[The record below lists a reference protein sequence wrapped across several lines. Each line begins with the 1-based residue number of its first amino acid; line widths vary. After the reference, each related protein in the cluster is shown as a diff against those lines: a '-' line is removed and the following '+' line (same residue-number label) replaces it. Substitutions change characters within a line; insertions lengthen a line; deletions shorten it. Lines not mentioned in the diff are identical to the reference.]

1 MLFTMISQTKKA
13 AATNKCALKNRVV
26 ALRNRFPKL
35 ALKMHETD
43 PLLSSSK
50 LTNCVERTNATI
62 KAEELS

>member
-1 MLFTMISQTKKA
+1 MISQTKKA
-13 AATNKCALKNRVV
+13 ATTNKCALKNRVA

-35 ALKMHETD
+35 ALKRHETD

-50 LTNCVERTNATI
+50 LATNCVERTNATI